1 MKYRSVGRSG
11 LKVSQVALG
20 SWMTDLRGSEA
31 ARVAEETIRLAYD
44 KGVNFFD
51 CADAY
56 SGGEAEKFLG
66 RCLKGIRRSSL
77 VLSSKVF
84 FPMGPDVNE
93 RGLSRKH

>member
-44 KGVNFFD
+44 RGVNF
-51 CADAY
+51 
-56 SGGEAEKFLG
+56 L
-66 RCLKGIRRSSL
+66 SL
-77 VLSSKVF
+77 I
-84 FPMGPDVNE
+84 
-93 RGLSRKH
+93 HI